1 MQLEKEILMNNLFKH
16 HMLVLYTEIIM
27 QIINGGDIDEYDK
40 KQRYHLSDIFRSWHY
55 QHIA

>member
-27 QIINGGDIDEYDK
+27 EIINSGDIDEY
-40 KQRYHLSDIFRSWHY
+40 
-55 QHIA
+55 